1 MPFREIKF
9 NSDNLDELIRKVRED
24 MEEMFEGNVK
34 FSVVG
39 VKFFL
44 VDDELDN
51 FVSWAFFSEPFEESL
66 WSNCKNETEKGD
78 EE

>member
-9 NSDNLDELIRKVRED
+9 NSDNMDELIRKVRED

-34 FSVVG
+34 FNVVG

-51 FVSWAFFSEPFEESL
+51 FVSWAFFSEPFEESMWL
-66 WSNCKNETEKGD
+66 DKKQEGD
-78 EE
+78 KE